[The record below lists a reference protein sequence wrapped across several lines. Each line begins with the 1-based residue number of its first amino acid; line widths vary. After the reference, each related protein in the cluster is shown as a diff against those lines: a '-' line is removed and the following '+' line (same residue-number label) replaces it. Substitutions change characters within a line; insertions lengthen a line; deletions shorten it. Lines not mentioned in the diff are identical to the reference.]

1 MSTLTQIIANLWWI
15 NLLLI
20 LFLVFMHNGSPKS
33 TAMWIMVLAFTS
45 VFGFVLY
52 LIFGQDY
59 RKRKMFELKEEQ
71 DQVVS
76 LVSYAQRDDFE
87 RGFFPYD
94 GLLVRDYGELALLNL
109 TGEEGFYTEKN
120 AVETLFDGQE
130 KFERLIDDMMHAK
143 KTIDIQYYIFKSD
156 KIGKRILSVLEQKL
170 DEGVRVRL
178 LYDAIGGRFMKRE
191 AIESF
196 RRHGGQVAV
205 FFPSPFAYLNL
216 RINFR
221 NHRKLVV
228 IDDEIGYI
236 GGFNVGDEYLEP
248 KKLGYWRDTH
258 LRIHGNAVWAL
269 KTRFLKDWYYASGDN
284 SSTDSIITREIKSQG
299 STGIQIISSGPDTQ
313 VEHIKLAFIRMIATA
328 KESILI
334 QSPYFIPDES
344 VRDALITAMLS
355 GVKVQ
360 IMIPCK
366 PDHPFVYWAS
376 LWHLGELLK
385 YGAEGYLYNNG
396 FLHAKTMVIDDDLA
410 TVGSANMDI
419 RSFALNFET
428 NAVLYG
434 EESVMALR
442 NQFMEDLKHSSHL
455 NYELYQKRPLGVKF
469 KQSFSRLLSPIL

>member
-59 RKRKMFELKEEQ
+59 RKRKMFKLKEEQ
-71 DQVVS
+71 DRVVS
-76 LVSYAQRDDFE
+76 LVAYAQRDDFE
-87 RGFFPYD
+87 RGLFPYD
-94 GLLVRDYGELALLNL
+94 GLSARDYGELALLNL

-120 AVETLFDGQE
+120 EVELLFDGQE
-130 KFERLIDDMMHAK
+130 KFERLIEDMMHAK
-143 KTIDIQYYIFKSD
+143 KTLDIQYYIFKSD
-156 KIGKRILSVLEQKL
+156 KIGKRILSVLEKKL

-178 LYDAIGGRFMKRE
+178 LYDAIGGRHMHANAVKSLRK
-191 AIESF
+191 
-196 RRHGGQVAV
+196 HGGQLAV

-269 KTRFLKDWYYASGDN
+269 KTRFLKDWYYASGDET
-284 SSTDSIITREIKSQG
+284 STDPIITREIQSRG

-442 NQFMEDLKHSSHL
+442 NQFMEDMRHSSHL

>member
-1 MSTLTQIIANLWWI
+1 MTQFIVNLWWI

-20 LFLVFMHNGSPKS
+20 LFLIFTHKGSPKS
-33 TAMWIMVLAFTS
+33 TAMWIMVLAFS
-45 VFGFVLY
+45 SAFGFVLY

-59 RKRKMFELKEEQ
+59 RKRKMFRLKEEQ
-71 DQVVS
+71 DRVVS

-94 GLLVRDYGELALLNL
+94 GLLYREYGELALLNL

-120 AVETLFDGQE
+120 EVETLFDGKE
-130 KFERLIDDMMHAK
+130 KFERLIDDMIHAK
-143 KTIDIQYYIFKSD
+143 KSIDIQYYIFKSD
-156 KIGKRILSVLEQKL
+156 KIGNLMLSVLEQKL
-170 DEGVRVRL
+170 KDGVRVRL
-178 LYDAIGGRFMKRE
+178 LYDAIGGRYMSRK
-191 AIESF
+191 AVKNF
-196 RRHGGQVAV
+196 RKHGGEVAV
-205 FFPSPFAYLNL
+205 FFPSPFAWLNL

-221 NHRKLVV
+221 NHRKIVV
-228 IDDEIGYI
+228 IDDEIAYI
-236 GGFNVGDEYLEP
+236 GGFNVGDEYVEP
-248 KKLGYWRDTH
+248 KWLGYWRDTH
-258 LRIHGNAVWAL
+258 LRIRGNAVWAL

-284 SSTDSIITREIKSQG
+284 SSADPIISREIDSHG

-313 VEHIKLAFIRMIATA
+313 VEHIKLAFIRMIANA

-334 QSPYFIPDES
+334 QTPYFIPDES

-355 GVKVQ
+355 GVEVH

-385 YGAEGYLYNNG
+385 YGAEGYTYNAG
-396 FLHAKTMVIDDDLA
+396 FLHAKMMVIDDDLA

-419 RSFALNFET
+419 RSFSLNFET

-434 EESVMALR
+434 TQTVKSLR
-442 NQFMEDLKHSSHL
+442 RQFKKDRKHSSRIT
-455 NYELYQKRPLGVKF
+455 YELYQKRPISTKF
-469 KQSFSRLLSPIL
+469 KQAFSRLLSPIL

>member
-1 MSTLTQIIANLWWI
+1 MTTLSHIIANLWWI

-20 LFLVFMHNGSPKS
+20 LFLIFMHNGSPKA
-33 TAMWIMVLAFTS
+33 TAMWIMILAFTS
-45 VFGFVLY
+45 VFGFILY
-52 LIFGQDY
+52 LIFGQDF
-59 RKRKMFELKEEQ
+59 RKRKMFRLKEEQ
-71 DQVVS
+71 DRVVS

-87 RGFFPYD
+87 RGYFPYD
-94 GLLVRDYGELALLNL
+94 GLLLRDYGELALLNL

-120 AVETLFDGQE
+120 EVETLFDGQE
-130 KFERLIDDMMHAK
+130 KFRRLMEDMLHAK
-143 KTIDIQYYIFKSD
+143 KSIDIQYYIFKSD
-156 KIGKRILSVLEQKL
+156 QIGKTILAILEKKL
-170 DEGVRVRL
+170 REGVRVRL
-178 LYDAIGGRFMKRE
+178 LYDAIGGRHMHGSAVRSLRK
-191 AIESF
+191 
-196 RRHGGQVAV
+196 HGGEVAV
-205 FFPSPFAYLNL
+205 FFPSPFAWLNL

-221 NHRKLVV
+221 NHRKIVV

-269 KTRFLKDWYYASGDN
+269 KTRFLKDWYYASGD
-284 SSTDSIITREIKSQG
+284 DSPEDPIITREIKSHG

-313 VEHIKLAFIRMIATA
+313 VEHIKLAFIRMIANA
-328 KESILI
+328 KESIRI
-334 QSPYFIPDES
+334 QTPYFIPDES

-355 GVKVQ
+355 GVEVE

-376 LWHLGELLK
+376 LWHLGELIK
-385 YGAEGYLYNNG
+385 YGAQGYLYNGG
-396 FLHAKTMVIDDDLA
+396 FLHAKTMVIDEDLA

-434 EESVMALR
+434 EDCVRELR
-442 NQFMEDLKHSSHL
+442 DQFAKDLKRSSHL
-455 NYELYQKRPLGVKF
+455 TYALYQKRPLRIKF
-469 KQSFSRLLSPIL
+469 KQAFSRLLSPIL

>member
-1 MSTLTQIIANLWWI
+1 MSNITQMIANLWWI

-20 LFLVFMHNGSPKS
+20 LFLIFVHNGSPKS
-33 TAMWIMVLAFTS
+33 TAMWIMILAFTS

-59 RKRKMFELKEEQ
+59 RKRKMFRLKEEQ

-76 LVSYAQRDDFE
+76 LISYAQRDDFE

-94 GLLVRDYGELALLNL
+94 GLSDRNYGELALLNL

-120 AVETLFDGQE
+120 AVETLFDGKE
-130 KFERLIDDMMHAK
+130 KFERLIEDMLHAK
-143 KTIDIQYYIFKSD
+143 HSIDIQYYIFKSD
-156 KIGKRILSVLEQKL
+156 KIGKRILGILEKKL

-178 LYDAIGGRFMKRE
+178 LYDAIGGRKMRHGAVK
-191 AIESF
+191 SL

-221 NHRKLVV
+221 NHRKIVV

-258 LRIHGNAVWAL
+258 LRIYGNAVWAL

-284 SSTDSIITREIKSQG
+284 SAQDPIITREIKAHG

-313 VEHIKLAFIRMIATA
+313 VEHIKLAFIRMIANA

-334 QSPYFIPDES
+334 QTPYFIPDES

-355 GVKVQ
+355 GVQVH

-385 YGAEGYLYNNG
+385 YGAEGHLYNGG

-419 RSFALNFET
+419 RSFSLNFET

-434 EESVMALR
+434 ETSVKELRDQYARDMRESSR
-442 NQFMEDLKHSSHL
+442 ITYDLYK
-455 NYELYQKRPLGVKF
+455 KRPLGIRL
-469 KQSFSRLLSPIL
+469 KQAFSRLLSPIL